1 MQEENREKR
10 IEEPQEVV
18 NWYVRPNDREVVDC
32 YVQPRPMPVG
42 AAPVQPPAAPKKA
55 GKKGLR
61 IFLIAVGVL
70 LAAIVRE
77 GRTIIPGGMT
87 VIRAGDHVLVVTNA
101 MGLTDLKDILA

>member
-42 AAPVQPPAAPKKA
+42 AAPMQPPAAPKKA

-70 LAAIVRE
+70 LAVIVAARPPSPGCR
-77 GRTIIPGGMT
+77 GR
-87 VIRAGDHVLVVTNA
+87 RAYP
-101 MGLTDLKDILA
+101 

>member
-42 AAPVQPPAAPKKA
+42 AAPVQPPAAPKKR
-55 GKKGLR
+55 GKRGC
-61 IFLIAVGVL
+61 GYS
-70 LAAIVRE
+70 
-77 GRTIIPGGMT
+77 
-87 VIRAGDHVLVVTNA
+87 
-101 MGLTDLKDILA
+101 

>member
-42 AAPVQPPAAPKKA
+42 AAPVQPPAAPNLA
-55 GKKGLR
+55 GKK
-61 IFLIAVGVL
+61 
-70 LAAIVRE
+70 
-77 GRTIIPGGMT
+77 
-87 VIRAGDHVLVVTNA
+87 
-101 MGLTDLKDILA
+101 